1 MSKEKI
7 NEEIKKTSNLLK
19 IEKDEDLF
27 QYKQKMLSTSLI
39 DRRNEGVCW
48 YPVKLEKTSFDF
60 GERLLVKVSR
70 NKEHT
75 QSHLF
80 QSGKLI
86 SLFSNSQNNTE
97 EETSISGVVNQVKDY
112 EMIITINADD
122 FPDWIHDGKLGVQ
135 LLFDDNSYNEMEKA
149 LDYLINT
156 KEERITHLKNII
168 LGNIEAEFSDEYK
181 ITIPELNESQ
191 NDALN
196 LVLNALDIAIIHG
209 PPGTGKTTT
218 LIQAIKQVLKFEKQV
233 LVCAPSNAAVDLL
246 VEKLTDIGIE
256 VVRIGHPAR
265 ITEKVL
271 HNTLDFRIT
280 RHNNYKDL
288 KMVKKEEIECVK
300 AAKKYKRNYG
310 EAERTERRELFAA
323 AKKLREEA
331 QQLSFYIT
339 NNVLTSA
346 QVIASTMIGA
356 NNLHI
361 RGFKFDTVFI
371 DEAAQGL
378 EPATWI
384 PILKSKKVVFAGDH
398 CQLPP
403 TIKSINAAKNGLEI
417 TLFEKAIKNNNAD
430 TMLKEQYRMNNDIME
445 FSSRFFYDNKL
456 ISNDLVKNHKIYLD
470 DTAIEFI
477 DTAGLGYNE
486 TVDSETKSTY
496 NKEEVTLL
504 FKHFINYL
512 KTVEEQGLISTI
524 QDIGI
529 ISPYK
534 AQVTFLREYFENT
547 LELPVFLK
555 NIININTVDSFQGQ
569 ERDIIYISLVR
580 SNENAEIG
588 FLNDIRRM
596 NVAMT
601 RAKKKLVVLG
611 DSATICQ
618 NKFYDKFVDYVNE
631 IGAYKSGYEIL
642 YT

>member
-1 MSKEKI
+1 MSKETI
-7 NEEIKKTSNLLK
+7 IEELQKTVNLLK

-27 QYKQKMLSTSLI
+27 QYKLKMQSTSI
-39 DRRNEGVCW
+39 VDRRNEGVCW
-48 YPVKLEKTSFDF
+48 YPVKLEKTAFDF
-60 GERLLVKVSR
+60 GERLIVKVSR
-70 NKEHT
+70 NKEHKH
-75 QSHLF
+75 SHLF
-80 QSGKLI
+80 QSGKII
-86 SLFSNSQNNTE
+86 SLFSNAQNNSD
-97 EETSISGVVNQVKDY
+97 EETEISGVVNQVKDY

-122 FPDWIHDGKLGVQ
+122 FPDWIYDGKLGVQ

-149 LDYLINT
+149 LDYLIKT
-156 KEERITHLKNII
+156 KDERITHLKNII
-168 LGNIEAEFSDEYK
+168 LGNIEADYTNEFQ
-181 ITIPELNESQ
+181 ITIPQLNESQ
-191 NDALN
+191 NKALN

-218 LIQAIKQVLKFEKQV
+218 LVNAIKQVLKVEKQV

-246 VEKLTDIGIE
+246 VEKLTDLGID

-288 KMVKKEEIECVK
+288 KMVKKEEIECIK
-300 AAKKYKRNYG
+300 AAKKYKRNFG

-323 AKKLREEA
+323 AKRLREES
-331 QQLSFYIT
+331 QQLSYYIT

-346 QVIASTMIGA
+346 QVIATTMIGA
-356 NNLHI
+356 NNFQI
-361 RGFKFDTVFI
+361 RGFKFETVFI

-384 PILKSKKVVFAGDH
+384 PIIKSKKVVFAGDH

-403 TIKSINAAKNGLEI
+403 TIKSIKAAKNGLEV
-417 TLFEKAIKNNNAD
+417 TLFEKAIKRNKAD
-430 TMLKEQYRMNNDIME
+430 IMLQEQYRMNDSIME
-445 FSSRFFYDNKL
+445 FSSRFFYNNNL
-456 ISNDLVKNHKIYLD
+456 ISNELVKNHKIFFD
-470 DTAIEFI
+470 DVALEFI
-477 DTAGLGYNE
+477 DIAGLGYIE

-496 NKEEVTLL
+496 NKEEVSLL
-504 FKHFINYL
+504 FKHFENYL
-512 KTVEEQGLISTI
+512 KIIDEQGLTNTI

-547 LELPVFLK
+547 LEISQNLK
-555 NIININTVDSFQGQ
+555 NIISINTVDSFQGQ

-588 FLNDIRRM
+588 FLSDIRRM

-601 RAKKKLVVLG
+601 RARKKLVVIG
-611 DSATICQ
+611 DSSTICQ
-618 NKFYDKFVDYVNE
+618 NQFYDKFVDYVNE

-642 YT
+642 YQ